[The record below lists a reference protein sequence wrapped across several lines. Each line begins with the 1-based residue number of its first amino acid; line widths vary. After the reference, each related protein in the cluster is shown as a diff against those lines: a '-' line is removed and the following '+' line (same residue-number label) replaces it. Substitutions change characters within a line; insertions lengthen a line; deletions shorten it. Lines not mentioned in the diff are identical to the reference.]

1 MVDLAAHPCT
11 LFHMVMTALHVDK
24 RGLLVQS
31 NNEEDIEFAKRLV
44 TAMAPLVNLVVHR
57 TQAHAEFEKK
67 NFEIH
72 KDIHGCL
79 ANG

>member
-11 LFHMVMTALHVDK
+11 LFHVVMTALHGK
-24 RGLLVQS
+24 KKGLLVQS
-31 NNEEDIEFAKRLV
+31 NKEDDIEFVKRLV
-44 TAMAPLVNLVVHR
+44 IVMTPLVNLVVHR
-57 TQAHAEFEKK
+57 TQAHAEFEKE

-72 KDIHGCL
+72 MDIHGCL